1 MSLEEKIA
9 SLTPEKKAQVEDY
22 VDFLLSRSSDA
33 DFSTG
38 SSLHA
43 EYEEVPE
50 YSYDL
55 PGSVYPALETRTKVK
70 DSAGMSGI
78 ITAEELLPA
87 DDPDYIDFADI
98 NSRFG
103 HIPKKEEKKE
113 PGRLKRFLDWM

>member
-22 VDFLLSRSSDA
+22 VDFLLSRSSGA

-43 EYEEVPE
+43 EYEEEHE

-55 PGSVYPALETRTKVK
+55 PRSVSPALKTSTKVK
-70 DSAGMSGI
+70 DSAGI